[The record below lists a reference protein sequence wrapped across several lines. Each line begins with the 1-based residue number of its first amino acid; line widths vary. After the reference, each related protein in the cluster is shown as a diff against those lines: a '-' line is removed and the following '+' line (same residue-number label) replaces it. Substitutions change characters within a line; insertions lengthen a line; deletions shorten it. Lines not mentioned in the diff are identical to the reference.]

1 MRKPFLS
8 IILASS
14 LSLGGCASLT
24 QGSLTHKVTIAQH
37 NFLQVVNGFEDAE
50 IAEHSKGAT
59 FIPDDVHVKIQ
70 GIIQKIALGGKDLDA
85 ALASGADATTI
96 RAKINI
102 IYTLLNSLD
111 SDGLTGIKSP
121 SSKALLEVALN
132 QIKAVLDLSLT
143 QVS

>member
-50 IAEHSKGAT
+50 IANFNQGL
-59 FIPDDVHVKIQ
+59 IPADIHLIIQ
-70 GIIQKIALGGKDLDA
+70 GIIQKVAVAGKDLDQSVV
-85 ALASGADATTI
+85 SGANAATLQ
-96 RAKINI
+96 AKIAVIAN
-102 IYTLLNSLD
+102 LLAQLQA
-111 SDGLTGIKSP
+111 DGLTGIKNATV
-121 SSKALLEVALN
+121 KATLELALS
-132 QIKAVLDLSLT
+132 QIQAVLDQTLIQAS
-143 QVS
+143 